1 MQSEQPRLLAA
12 IFAGA
17 ESGSF
22 DPRGLA
28 VYQRN
33 LKATARRALAVSFPT
48 VEKLI
53 GDDLFGYATDQL
65 LALEPPSSGDWGVW
79 GTRFGTLLDQLPELT
94 DYPYVGDCAR
104 LDFSVHLS
112 NRAIDSY
119 VDVTSLQLLGTTAI
133 GQLGLRLN
141 RGVDWLVSGYP
152 IVDIWNA
159 HHSGSESVSQEAL
172 KAAKEK
178 LSQGV
183 GQTALIFRVGHR
195 ALVRDLSLA
204 ERHWLEWLQQG
215 LSLSS
220 ALELI
225 GHSEFRFDEW
235 LPDAV
240 RQNLISGVEPL

>member
-1 MQSEQPRLLAA
+1 MQSEQQRLLAA

-33 LKATARRALAVSFPT
+33 LKATARRALAISFPT

-65 LALEPPSSGDWGVW
+65 LAVEPPSSGDWGVW
-79 GTRFGTLLDQLPELT
+79 GAGFGKLLDQLPELD

-104 LDFSVHLS
+104 LDFNVHLS

-119 VDVTSLQLLGTTAI
+119 VDVTSLQLLGTTPI
-133 GQLGLRLN
+133 DQLGLRLSPEL
-141 RGVDWLVSGYP
+141 VWLVSDYP
-152 IVDIWNA
+152 IVDIWKA
-159 HHSGSESVSQEAL
+159 HHSGSKSVSREAL
-172 KAAKEK
+172 EAAKDK

-183 GQTALIFRVGHR
+183 GQTALIYRVGHR

-204 ERHWLEWLQQG
+204 ERHWLKYLQQG
-215 LSLSS
+215 LSLSN

-225 GHSEFRFDEW
+225 GHTEFRFDEW

-240 RQNLISGVEPL
+240 QQNLISGVEPL